1 MCMLVAV
8 GRLTYSMC
16 FFQGSLIIAHYFGVV
31 LVLAEIVVG
40 HKSNSVQAGSANL
53 EERAI

>member
-8 GRLTYSMC
+8 GRLTYSMF